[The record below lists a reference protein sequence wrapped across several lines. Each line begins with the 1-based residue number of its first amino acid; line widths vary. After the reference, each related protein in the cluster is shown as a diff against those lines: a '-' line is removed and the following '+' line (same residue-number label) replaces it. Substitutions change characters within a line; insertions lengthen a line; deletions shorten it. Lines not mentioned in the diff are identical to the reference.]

1 MRLNKL
7 FVSILILFILTVS
20 IGTIYAADDLNN
32 NTITSDNSADN
43 LEKTDEN
50 IVSTSNDDVL
60 SSSKTIIVPFDPMNP
75 NDVLL
80 PKIQPAIDGA
90 NSGDTIIIKG
100 SPVHVHATIN
110 KKLNIIADSD
120 STIDAC
126 PHHTHEGLTEHGV
139 FYITKG
145 GSGSTIQGFNFINK
159 DKAETPF
166 AILIDGASDITIKD
180 CTMNYNNPE
189 VDKLRGI
196 VIKNSNNVKLS
207 NLLINNTINGI
218 TIIDSSNIDITDCIL
233 SFNDNYAVTISGDS
247 RNINI
252 KSNSI
257 MNNGNSGIN
266 LSSVNNVNI
275 LNNYIKDNGKSNK
288 DTGSGIYV
296 NANITKLVVKGNIF
310 LSNGR
315 HAILYDYRT
324 RNLNREDGAD
334 LLTIVDDN
342 YFEGH
347 DSMILHHTVYT
358 KSPNGNMKY
367 DAENDIYYKADDGDY
382 IEDTSTVYMQHAFIY
397 NDVPCGHTYY
407 TTKIPWT
414 LDAPGNN
421 GKYNLYLKLSEIK
434 EVKPGVYQISIV
446 DSQGKIAADFNG
458 GYIAFFLNDCSSV
471 APQKGDIYKSAPIKN
486 GVATADFR
494 SVYNSFK
501 TTGNIIT
508 AAFPGVSE
516 KIENNLY
523 KKFNVKDSNIP
534 ISPVTKLSS
543 SKLTT
548 YPLSGKYISAKLVDS
563 KNKPITGQKVTFKF
577 NGKTYTAKT
586 NSKGIAKVKV
596 SLETK
601 KTYIVTI
608 KYSGNDDYK
617 ASKVTSKIL
626 VKTGSKKSKIKASNM
641 KIKKNKKKA
650 FKLKLTNNAGKALKN
665 QKIVVKVNG
674 KSSIIKTNKKGIAKI
689 NVKFKKVKKFK
700 INMKFLGDSN
710 FKAVSQTKV
719 ITVYK

>member
-50 IVSTSNDDVL
+50 TVSTSNDDVL
-60 SSSKTIIVPFDPMNP
+60 SKTIIVPFDPKEP
-75 NDVLL
+75 NDVLW

-110 KKLNIIADSD
+110 KKLNIIADYD

-126 PHHTHEGLTEHGV
+126 PHHTHEGLTEHGI
-139 FYITKG
+139 FYITKE
-145 GSGSTIQGFNFINK
+145 GSGSTIQGFTFVNN

-166 AILIDGASDITIKD
+166 AILIDGARDITIKD

-347 DSMILHHTVYT
+347 KSMVLHHRIYREY
-358 KSPNGNMKY
+358 PNGDMKY
-367 DAENDIYYKADDGDY
+367 DAEKDIYYKSDDGDY

-397 NDVPCGHTYY
+397 HDIPCGHTYY

-421 GKYNLYLKLSEIK
+421 GKYNFYLNLSEIK
-434 EVKPGVYQISIV
+434 EIKPGLYQISIV
-446 DSQGKIAADFNG
+446 DSQGNIAADFNG

-471 APQKGDIYKSAPIKN
+471 APQEGNIYNNALIKN

-494 SVYNSFK
+494 RVYNSFK
-501 TTGNIIT
+501 TTDNIIT
-508 AAFPGVSE
+508 AVFPGVSG
-516 KIENNLY
+516 KIENSLY
-523 KKFNVKDSNIP
+523 KKFNVKNIP

-543 SKLTT
+543 SKLIT
-548 YPLSGKYISAKLVDS
+548 YPLSENYISAKLVDS

-586 NSKGIAKVKV
+586 NSKGVAEVKV

-601 KTYIVTI
+601 KTYTVTI

-626 VKTGSKKSKIKASNM
+626 VKTGSKKSQIKALNM
-641 KIKKNKKKA
+641 KIKKNEKKT
-650 FKLKLTNNAGKALKN
+650 FKLKLTTSAGKALKN

-674 KSSIIKTNKKGIAKI
+674 KSSIIKTDKKGIAKI
-689 NVKFKKVKKFK
+689 NVKFNKVKIFK

-710 FKAVSQTKV
+710 FKAVSQTKL